1 VVVKAVAM
9 AVKVVVLVTVLVVVK
24 AVAMAVKAVVLVTVL
39 VVVKAVAMAVKA
51 VAMAVKV
58 VPRSR
63 SNDQILIIRKLALSC
78 SVLFTAGT
86 DGFNFL

>member
-1 VVVKAVAM
+1 
-9 AVKVVVLVTVLVVVK
+9 VVLVTVLVV
-24 AVAMAVKAVVLVTVL
+24 
-39 VVVKAVAMAVKA
+39 VKA